1 MREPGFV
8 SRAVS
13 VGGPFESQGRFVVT
27 APAYAPQYAQLYF
40 CRLVALR
47 ESVSKAA
54 RASWGDARPGL
65 AYAERVLGA
74 AGRDGKVGGESVAV
88 GLVFRDLPGKPSIL
102 REYKRE
108 GGGLIPA
115 PPRRERSYA
124 EGGDARV
131 VLEDETGRF
140 AIDVSDVPEFGNI
153 ATGFV
158 VAVRGREVKETGA
171 FRVSHVVC
179 AGLAPQVPLA
189 SLPLLPGDRFVCVVS
204 GLGFGGVRSQS
215 LPAELLLEYLR
226 GNVGGGDAEDS
237 CGEIVQLIVAGG
249 CIAPAEREERPSRDA
264 MTTSVFEKAG
274 KEVGGTSAIVLV
286 DRFLTA
292 AAATLPTAVMP
303 GEDDPVNYMLPQQ
316 PLHRSLLPS
325 ASREANL
332 QRVTNPSEA
341 HFDGRVFLGSAGQNV
356 HDFAYYNADTSPGG
370 KFAKQSALPTMEVM
384 MSNRHMAP
392 TAPDTLGVYPF
403 TENDPFVIDSTPH
416 VFYAGNQ
423 SAFESKLLQRA
434 EEGGKDLSTRLVCV
448 PRFDQTGVAVLVNL
462 RTLGCTTISFCQD
475 VMMEK

>member
-1 MREPGFV
+1 M

-13 VGGPFESQGRFVVT
+13 AGGPVEAGQRFVVT

-40 CRLVALR
+40 CRLLALR
-47 ESVSKAA
+47 APVSAAA
-54 RASWGDARPGL
+54 RAAWGDPRPGL

-74 AGRDGKVGGESVAV
+74 AGRDGAADGESVAV

-102 REYKRE
+102 REYARE
-108 GGGLIPA
+108 GGALIPA
-115 PPRRERSYA
+115 PPRREGSYA
-124 EGGDARV
+124 VDGENARV

-140 AIDVSDVPEFGNI
+140 ALDVSDVPEFGSI

-171 FRVSHVVC
+171 FRVSHVAC
-179 AGLAPQVPLA
+179 AGLAPQAPLA
-189 SLPLLPGDRFVCVVS
+189 SLSALAGDRFVCMVS
-204 GLGFGGVRSQS
+204 GLGFGGERSPS

-226 GNVGGGDAEDS
+226 GNVGAGDADDA
-237 CGEIVQLIVAGG
+237 CGEIVQLIIAGG
-249 CIAPAEREERPSRDA
+249 CVAPPEKEERSSPDA
-264 MTTSVFEKAG
+264 MAASVFEVAG

-286 DRFLTA
+286 DRFMTA
-292 AAATLPTAVMP
+292 AAATLPTAVLP

-325 ASREANL
+325 ASREANM
-332 QRVTNPSEA
+332 QRVSNPSEA

-356 HDFAYYNADTSPGG
+356 HDFAFYNADTSPGA
-370 KFAKQSALPTMEVM
+370 KFATQSALPAMEVM
-384 MSNRHMAP
+384 MMNRHMAP

-403 TENDPFVIDSTPH
+403 SERDPFVVESSPH

-423 SAFESKLLQRA
+423 ACFESKLLR
-434 EEGGKDLSTRLVCV
+434 GGVQSAKKEVSTRMVCV
-448 PRFDQTGVAVLVNL
+448 PRFDETGVAVLVNL
-462 RTLGCTTISFCQD
+462 RTLDCSTVSFC
-475 VMMEK
+475 EKVTT

>member
-1 MREPGFV
+1 MP
-8 SRAVS
+8 RAEFAR
-13 VGGPFESQGRFVVT
+13 GPAEAGQRFVVS

-40 CRLVALR
+40 CRLLALR
-47 ESVSKAA
+47 GPVGAAA
-54 RASWGDARPGL
+54 RAAWGGPRPGL

-74 AGRDGKVGGESVAV
+74 AGRDAAGDGESVAV

-102 REYKRE
+102 REYARE
-108 GGGLIPA
+108 GGALIPA
-115 PPRRERSYA
+115 PPRREGAYA
-124 EGGDARV
+124 DGGEARV

-140 AIDVSDVPEFGNI
+140 ALDVSGVPEFRDV

-171 FRVSHVVC
+171 FRVSHVAC
-179 AGLAPQVPLA
+179 AGLAPQAPLA
-189 SLPLLPGDRFVCVVS
+189 ALATLPGDRFVCLVS
-204 GLGFGGVRSQS
+204 GLGFGGERSPS

-226 GNVGGGDAEDS
+226 GNVGVGDAEDA

-249 CIAPAEREERPSRDA
+249 CVVPPERQERSAPDVLAA
-264 MTTSVFEKAG
+264 SVFEVAG

-286 DRFLTA
+286 DRFMTA

-356 HDFAYYNADTSPGG
+356 DDFAFYNADTAPGG
-370 KFAKQSALPTMEVM
+370 KFESQSALPTMEVM
-384 MSNRHMAP
+384 LKNRHMAP
-392 TAPDTLGVYPF
+392 TAPDTLGAYPF
-403 TENDPFVIDSTPH
+403 SERDPFVIESTPH

-423 SAFESKLLQRA
+423 AAFESKLLRGVS
-434 EEGGKDLSTRLVCV
+434 EGCTKEVSTRLVCV
-448 PRFDQTGVAVLVNL
+448 PRFDDTGVAVLVNL
-462 RTLGCTTISFCQD
+462 RTLDCTTVSFSEN
-475 VMMEK
+475 VLT